1 MFGCLLI
8 FRNGYSQICLHIDEG
23 PKRVVVNTD
32 HVIKVK
38 VLNVPTGAS
47 VKLWANKQRVY
58 IVNGEAELKFTDSII
73 SFHEVEIDVRVE
85 VDKKIVFSEKRV
97 LEFTFFKPDIAL
109 QIKGS
114 DYFYR
119 GLNTDF
125 KLTVSGFP
133 NFDLIL
139 TSFAFSIRKFE
150 NSDYRASVNNKLE
163 ELKLG
168 VSLKYFEDSFLNLEK
183 KIIKVYDLPRPNFNL
198 SCSIDSILSSDTI
211 LNLHTIVPPDLM
223 GRVQPQ
229 IENLT
234 VQIWSATGVQNFIAN
249 GSEIKGELLE
259 IIKKMKSGDL
269 LYFKNIQFKW
279 HEKQTEPMLINTVAF
294 SRS

>member
-1 MFGCLLI
+1 
-8 FRNGYSQICLHIDEG
+8 
-23 PKRVVVNTD
+23 VNTD

-38 VLNVPTGAS
+38 VLNVPAGAS

-58 IVNGEAELKFTDSII
+58 IVNGEAVLKFTDSIVR
-73 SFHEVEIDVRVE
+73 FHEVEIDVRVE
-85 VDKKIVFSEKRV
+85 VNRKIVFSEKRTI
-97 LEFTFFKPDIAL
+97 EFAFFRPDIAL

-114 DYFYR
+114 EYFYR
-119 GLNTDF
+119 GLTTEFNLCVAGVTNIDLSLLPYMF
-125 KLTVSGFP
+125 YLTKLES
-133 NFDLIL
+133 
-139 TSFAFSIRKFE
+139 SH
-150 NSDYRASVNNKLE
+150 YRANTIARTSEV
-163 ELKLG
+163 ELGFGIKTM
-168 VSLKYFEDSFLNLEK
+168 EDSFLKLEK
-183 KIIKVYDLPRPNFNL
+183 KLIKVYDLPRPNFNL

-211 LNLHTIVPPDLM
+211 INLHTIVPPDLM

-229 IENLT
+229 IQNFT

>member
-1 MFGCLLI
+1 M
-8 FRNGYSQICLHIDEG
+8 NGYSQICLQIEEG

-47 VKLWANKQRVY
+47 VKIWANKERVY
-58 IVNGEAELKFTDSII
+58 SFNGEAVLKYTDSIVR
-73 SFHEVEIDVRVE
+73 FHEVEIDVRVE
-85 VDKKIVFSEKRV
+85 VNRKIVFSEKRTI
-97 LEFTFFKPDIAL
+97 EFAFFRPDIAL

-114 DYFYR
+114 EYFYR
-119 GLNTDF
+119 GLTTEFNLCVAGVTNIEMVIAPNGF
-125 KLTVSGFP
+125 FLGKLES
-133 NFDLIL
+133 
-139 TSFAFSIRKFE
+139 SH
-150 NSDYRASVNNKLE
+150 YRANNI
-163 ELKLG
+163 G
-168 VSLKYFEDSFLNLEK
+168 VKSEVKMAIGIKTMEDSFLNLEK
-183 KIIKVYDLPRPNFNL
+183 KTIKIYDLPKPNFNL
-198 SCSIDSILSSDTI
+198 TCSIDSILSSDTI
-211 LNLHTIVPPDLM
+211 INLHTIVPPDLM

-229 IENLT
+229 IQNFT

-259 IIKKMKSGDL
+259 IIKNMKSGDL
-269 LYFKNIQFKW
+269 LYFKKIQFKW